1 VQNHGAANDNKCRM
15 NSVIPMGMHNPMG
28 DGEEVQENPYYIDR
42 QIEADPAYVQT
53 ADIKL

>member
-1 VQNHGAANDNKCRM
+1 MQNHGAANDNKCRM